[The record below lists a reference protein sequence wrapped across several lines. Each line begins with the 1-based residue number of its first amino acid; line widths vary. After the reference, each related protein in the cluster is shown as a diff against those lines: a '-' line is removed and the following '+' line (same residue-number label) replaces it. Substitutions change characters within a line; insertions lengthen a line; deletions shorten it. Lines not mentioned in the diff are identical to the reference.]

1 MQKRIISLIL
11 CFIFIFPN
19 VYATDNKSLEI
30 SAPSCILMEA
40 DTGTVLFEK
49 NAHEMLPPASVT
61 KIMTILL
68 TMEAIESGKI
78 KYDDMVVGSARA
90 KSMGGST
97 IFLDEGEAL
106 SVRDMIKGMV
116 VASGNDACVAMAEH
130 LAGSVEEFVALM
142 NKRAKELG
150 MNETNFENCNGLD
163 ADGHKISAYDIA
175 IMSRELLKHN
185 DIFAFTT
192 IWMDSLRDGKFT
204 LSNTNKLIRFYK
216 GATGLKTGSTSVA
229 KNCISA
235 TAKRDGMHLIAVVMG
250 APTSKN
256 RFADASNL
264 LNYGFGAYGVKKVI
278 SKGDTLAT
286 QEIKKGMKQKAELI
300 AEKDYTYLY
309 KKNESKNVLPK
320 ISAELSAEAPIEKG
334 KSAGKAEVVADGKV
348 IGEVNLLYK
357 ESIEKKKFITVY
369 TSIITNWI
377 KRG

>member
-1 MQKRIISLIL
+1 MLKRIFCIIL
-11 CFIFIFPN
+11 CFLFIMPN
-19 VYATDNKSLEI
+19 ANAANDKNLEI
-30 SAPSCILMEA
+30 SAPSAILVEF
-40 DTGTVLFEK
+40 DTGEILFEK

-68 TMEAIESGKI
+68 TMEAIDSGKI

-90 KSMGGST
+90 KGMGGST

-106 SVRDMIKGMV
+106 SVRDMIKGMA

-130 LAGSVEEFVALM
+130 LSGSVEEFVALM

-163 ADGHKISAYDIA
+163 SPNHKISAYDIS
-175 IMSRELLKHN
+175 IMSRELLKHQ

-216 GATGLKTGSTSVA
+216 GATGLKTGSTSIA

-235 TAKRDGMHLIAVVMG
+235 SAKRDGMHLIAVILG

-264 LNYGFGAYGVKKVI
+264 LNYGFGAFGVKKVVE
-278 SKGDTLAT
+278 KDKTLAT
-286 QEIKKGMKQKAELI
+286 QEIKKGTKQKAELV
-300 AEKDYTYLY
+300 AQNDYTYLY
-309 KKNESKNVLPK
+309 KKSESKNVMPK
-320 ISAELSAEAPIEKG
+320 INCELTKDAPIKKG
-334 KSAGKAEVVADGKV
+334 EIGGKAEIVADGNV
-348 IGEVNLLYK
+348 IGEVNLIYK
-357 ESIEKKKFITVY
+357 DDIEKKKFITVY
-369 TSIITNWI
+369 SSIISNWI